1 MKVNFAEIRIPG
13 IEQEEI
19 LDLRKQIGN
28 YLYYQSQDLAGS
40 ELGRNIYFS
49 NGEIEIKEEEK
60 KIIKDA
66 VNVMYKSY
74 VIKTAI
80 NKLFN

>member
-1 MKVNFAEIRIPG
+1 MIVDFSKIEIEG
-13 IEQEEI
+13 LEGKEL
-19 LDLRKQIGN
+19 LDIRKQLGN
-28 YLYYQSQDLAGS
+28 YLYYQSQDLSGS